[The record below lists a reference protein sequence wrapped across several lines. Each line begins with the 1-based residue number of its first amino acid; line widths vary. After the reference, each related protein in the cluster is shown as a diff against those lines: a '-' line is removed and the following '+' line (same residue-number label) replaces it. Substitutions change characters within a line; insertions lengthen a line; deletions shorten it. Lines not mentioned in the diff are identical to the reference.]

1 MHNGA
6 IMPSEVRHLV
16 DRGQTYPLV
25 RLTGVLDAD
34 TATPVRT
41 ALLDLLATQPEA
53 IVVDVTGLRV
63 AQSDA
68 ISVLREVLDQTR
80 DWPGSHLALCGPA
93 DALPWQPSGWPVWPD
108 PAGAFAALGE
118 PETDR
123 RVSVDLEPVVGAAR
137 RSREVITEACGRWE
151 QPDLAGNAC
160 IVATEMVNN
169 VVAHARTPM
178 RVLLALHGDT
188 MSVAV
193 RDGSAKIP
201 RFTGQVAPTS
211 YGGRGLLLIDSVATR
226 WGHLALADGKV
237 VWARLEADSEIPRTK
252 HLQRDD
258 AGMTDPTRG

>member
-25 RLTGVLDAD
+25 RLTGVLDAE
-34 TATPVRT
+34 TATPVRA
-41 ALLDLLATQPEA
+41 ALLDVLATQPEA
-53 IVVDVTGLRV
+53 VVVDVTELRV
-63 AQSDA
+63 AHSDA
-68 ISVLREVLDQTR
+68 ISVLRDVLDQTR

-93 DALPWQPSGWPVWPD
+93 DAAPWQPSGWPVWPD
-108 PAGAFAALGE
+108 SAGAFAALGA

-123 RVSVDLEPVVGAAR
+123 RVSVDLDPVVGAAR

-151 QPDLAGNAC
+151 QPELAGNAC

-178 RVLLALHGDT
+178 RVLLALQGDT

-193 RDGSAKIP
+193 RDGSAVIP
-201 RFTGQVAPTS
+201 RLSGPVSPSS
-211 YGGRGLLLIDSVATR
+211 YGGRGLLLIDSVSTR

-237 VWARLEADSEIPRTK
+237 VWARLETEPAMPV
-252 HLQRDD
+252 
-258 AGMTDPTRG
+258 